1 MSAAYDIFADDVDD
15 LAVDAS
21 RIKWPAPSWRGRH
34 FELARDLL
42 GYRSLERLQK
52 QIIAAYYAHDRAK
65 IAACTGQKRGK
76 TEVEIICILVDFAT
90 EPNLNYFLFAP
101 KIDHTNEV
109 LWPRL
114 AKVAVAA
121 YYPCADCM
129 PAHRTWC
136 SLVEVDPLD
145 ETPRPERCANCSPLI
160 PSDWKNPKDHSE
172 GRVSEW
178 LNPEKSEGGLRAP
191 DGRIVRG
198 YAARKLGA
206 KGGLSGVVRIG
217 SDESNDIDDET
228 EDSWDGNLMGGGKR
242 LSFGNLLN
250 GFTRW
255 FGKAF
260 AANKNE
266 YTATFRESSR
276 LSQNCRGRIHWSDG
290 AITEDGRWILFPG
303 GSTKRPVGCLD
314 NPHEPNAR
322 PIKGIA
328 DVIGI
333 EAYLNGGKRS
343 KNLVAA
349 RVDAEAP
356 VIVDGQLV
364 SLARLT
370 EAEKRWTPAVDGEG
384 VLQLGVDVARM
395 RDRLAIAVRR
405 GNTIVEIFAEAL
417 GQEDHVRGVEIVIE
431 YGKKYRRPHE
441 RKPRLVYDVTGPEGK
456 SFRRELQAQNA
467 AEHFDIHSVEMGN
480 PPKNRGEFDK
490 CRDELAI
497 GFAEWLRHG
506 AIPINTRLE
515 SQLENM
521 TAKRVEVSYGLS
533 GAKWTVS
540 RVPTNDE
547 MRNLLG
553 GESPDEFDACKL
565 AVLDVD
571 GSETEAP
578 ANDTAPR
585 EESQII
591 AAETKQ
597 VQQAP
602 QAPANDVMGDFDDLD
617 MSDRLDA
624 FTRMSWG
631 QS

>member
-1 MSAAYDIFADDVDD
+1 MSGARKLAQKERAADVQA
-15 LAVDAS
+15 LRVP
-21 RIKWPAPSWRGRH
+21 WPSPIWRGRH
-34 FELARDLL
+34 LELARDLL
-42 GYRSLERLQK
+42 GYRSLERLQQ
-52 QIIAAYYAHDRAK
+52 QIINAYYAHERAK

-114 AKVAVAA
+114 VKVALAA
-121 YYPCADCM
+121 YYPCKDCM

-136 SLVEVDPLD
+136 ALVDVDPFD
-145 ETPRPERCANCSPLI
+145 ETPRPERCSACSPLI
-160 PSDWKNPKDHSE
+160 PSTWKNPKDHSE

-178 LNPEKSEGGLRAP
+178 LNPTKSEGGLRAP

-260 AANKNE
+260 AANQNE

-276 LSQNCRGRIHWSDG
+276 LSQNCKGRIEWSDG
-290 AITEDGRWILFPG
+290 AITENGRWIRFPG
-303 GSTKRPVGCLD
+303 GSTARPNGCTD
-314 NPHEPNAR
+314 NPHGPNER

-328 DVIGI
+328 DVVGI
-333 EAYLNGGKRS
+333 EAYLKGGKRA

-349 RVDAEAP
+349 RVDAEPP

-370 EAEKRWTPAVDGEG
+370 EAEKRWTPDTDGEG
-384 VLQLGVDVARM
+384 ILQLGVDVARM
-395 RDRLAIAVRR
+395 RDKLAIAVRR

-417 GQEDHVRGVEIVIE
+417 GQEDHVRGVELVIE

-456 SFRRELQAQNA
+456 AFRRELQAQNA
-467 AEHFDIHSVEMGN
+467 AAHFDIYSVEMGDRPRN
-480 PPKNRGEFDK
+480 IKEFDK
-490 CRDELAI
+490 KRDELAI

-506 AIPINTRLE
+506 AIPANTNLE
-515 SQLENM
+515 AQIEVT
-521 TAKRVEVSYGLS
+521 TAKRVEVSYGAS

-540 RVPTNDE
+540 RVILNDDI
-547 MRNLLG
+547 RDLLD
-553 GESPDEFDACKL
+553 GESPDERNACEL

-571 GSETEAP
+571 GSEAP
-578 ANDTAPR
+578 ANDHATPEAAPTR
-585 EESQII
+585 PDAPI
-591 AAETKQ
+591 AKRPE
-597 VQQAP
+597 
-602 QAPANDVMGDFDDLD
+602 PANDVAHNDFDDLD

-624 FTRMSWG
+624 FTRVAWG

>member
-21 RIKWPAPSWRGRH
+21 RIAWPAPSWRGRH
-34 FELARDLL
+34 LELARDLL
-42 GYRSLERLQK
+42 GYRTLERLQEK
-52 QIIAAYYAHDRAK
+52 IINAYYGHGRAK

-101 KIDHTNEV
+101 KIDHTNAV

-114 AKVAVAA
+114 AKVALAA
-121 YYPCADCM
+121 FYPCTDCM
-129 PAHRTWC
+129 PAHCAWC
-136 SLVEVDPLD
+136 ALIDSDPFD
-145 ETPRPERCANCSPLI
+145 ETSRPERCGNCSPLI
-160 PSDWKNPKDHSE
+160 PSELKDKRDPSK

-178 LNPEKSEGGLRAP
+178 LNPIKSEGGLRAP

-217 SDESNDIDDET
+217 SDESNDVDDET

-276 LSQNCRGRIHWSDG
+276 LSQNCKGRVKWSDG

-303 GSTKRPVGCLD
+303 GSSTRPAGCLD
-314 NPHEPNAR
+314 NPHDPNTR

-356 VIVDGQLV
+356 AIIEGLLI
-364 SLARLT
+364 SLST
-370 EAEKRWTPAVDGEG
+370 VHEAEQRWAPTSEG
-384 VLQLGVDVARM
+384 LLQLGVDVARM
-395 RDRLAIAVRR
+395 RDKLTIAVRR
-405 GNTIVEIFAEAL
+405 GNTIVELYGEVL
-417 GQEDHVRGVEIVIE
+417 GQPDHTRGVEIVIE
-431 YGKKYRRPHE
+431 FGKRHRKPHE
-441 RKPRLVYDVTGPEGK
+441 RKPRLVFDGSGLEGENFAK
-456 SFRRELQAQNA
+456 ELRAQKA
-467 AEHFDIHSVEMGN
+467 DEHFDIYRIEMGA
-480 PPKNRGEFDK
+480 PPSKRFIYYK
-490 CRDELAI
+490 LRDELAHNFGKWLKHGSI
-497 GFAEWLRHG
+497 PTDIDLEAEIEATTSKASAFTFNGVARD
-506 AIPINTRLE
+506 LE
-515 SQLENM
+515 HVIL
-521 TAKRVEVSYGLS
+521 
-533 GAKWTVS
+533 
-540 RVPTNDE
+540 NDD
-547 MRNLLG
+547 MRKPGSLG
-553 GESPDEFDACKL
+553 RSPDLRNACEL
-565 AVLDVD
+565 AVHNVEPNEAEA
-571 GSETEAP
+571 STPAP
-578 ANDTAPR
+578 AEAATEAPR
-585 EESQII
+585 EEKPRAI
-591 AAETKQ
+591 
-597 VQQAP
+597 V
-602 QAPANDVMGDFDDLD
+602 PANDVDEAMDDLD

-624 FTRMSWG
+624 LTRLSWE